1 MPRAGVGLMDILNF
15 AHILQEYLG
24 GGSYLWAA
32 TKCIKLV
39 AYWLLNACVKGN

>member
-24 GGSYLWAA
+24 GGVLFVGSYQM
-32 TKCIKLV
+32 
-39 AYWLLNACVKGN
+39 Y